1 MRITGSVRAV
11 LILAAIAGL
20 LLVVRL
26 CPLLRRPGVAWAM
39 RNDSIAYI
47 RLAKGLATGCGF
59 ALRFG
64 ESCGPAELL
73 RTPGY
78 PVFLAAM
85 PSLRTALVVQDV
97 LGTGVCFLIGL
108 FAWRRRGLL
117 AGVLAESLL
126 GFDIPSIVNSN
137 VVLTDTLF
145 TFVITVAI
153 LLQLV
158 AICKGTLE
166 GRTVAAI
173 LGAGLLLGMAALVR
187 PIGQVLIIEAP
198 IPFIQFHR
206 VSLRKRVVLMLL
218 VLCLPSV
225 VLIGWSYRNYERRG
239 IWTFCTVPA
248 IGIYAYQ
255 GAWVVAHETGRSFD
269 DVQAELIRT
278 MPRLG
283 NSKSGDMLS
292 DRLVA
297 DSAYLNQSEDLWSRT
312 YDADPVEMK
321 KRGARI
327 VLEHPWL
334 LAVADFKGLLRTCFW
349 VQRYALSYFFVSP
362 RLDLGREEAGL
373 GIRRQLLSALS
384 YPWLS
389 FLLIAELAML
399 TSIWLGVIMTLALNY
414 RRLFRPI
421 GPIVIPLCVAILLLA
436 ASAGP
441 LSEDRYRVPAMP
453 MLAMIAA
460 FGWDA
465 CVRVPTRDAQGDKAG
480 EN

>member
-1 MRITGSVRAV
+1 MRVTSSVRAV

-39 RNDSIAYI
+39 GNDSIAYI
-47 RLAKGLATGCGF
+47 RLARGLATGCGF
-59 ALRFG
+59 APRFG
-64 ESCGPAELL
+64 ESCGPAELF

-97 LGTGVCFLIGL
+97 LGAAVCFLIGL
-108 FAWRRRGLL
+108 FAWCRRGLL
-117 AGVLAESLL
+117 AGALAESLL

-137 VVLTDTLF
+137 AVLSDTLF
-145 TFVITVAI
+145 TFVVTVAI

-158 AICKGTLE
+158 AICNGTLE
-166 GRTVAAI
+166 GRTGAAI
-173 LGAGLLLGMAALVR
+173 LGAGLLLGIAALVR
-187 PIGQVLIIEAP
+187 PIGQVLIIETP
-198 IPFIQFHR
+198 IPFILLHR
-206 VSLRKRVVLMLL
+206 VSLQKRVVLMLL
-218 VLCLPSV
+218 ALSLPSV

-239 IWTFCTVPA
+239 IWTFCSVPA

-255 GAWVVAHETGRSFD
+255 GAWVLAHETGRSFEE
-269 DVQAELIRT
+269 VQAELIRT
-278 MPRLG
+278 APHLG
-283 NSKSGDMLS
+283 NSKSREMLNGRF
-292 DRLVA
+292 DA
-297 DSAYLNQSEDLWSRT
+297 DPAYANQSEDLWSNV

-321 KRGARI
+321 KRGVQI
-327 VLEHPWL
+327 VLEHPWM
-334 LAVADFKGLLRTCFW
+334 LAFANFRGLLRTCFF
-349 VQRYALSYFFVSP
+349 VQRYALSHFFVGP
-362 RLDLGREEAGL
+362 HLDLGREKGNL
-373 GIRRQLLSALS
+373 SIRSQILSTLS

-389 FLLIAELAML
+389 FLLVAEFAAL
-399 TSIWLGVIMTLALNY
+399 TSIWIGAIMALALTY
-414 RRLFRPI
+414 RTRFRPI
-421 GPIVIPLCVAILLLA
+421 APILIPLCVTILLLA
-436 ASAGP
+436 ASTGP

-465 CVRVPTRDAQGDKAG
+465 CVRHPTRDARGDNAS